1 MRLAAL
7 ISGGKDS
14 MLSLHKAAEEH
25 EIVCLV
31 GVIPEN
37 PESYMFHTP
46 NLHLLDSIASC
57 LQLPIYKVP
66 LTGEEEKEVDDLAK
80 ALEVL
85 DIDGIV
91 IGGIESEYQRSRFQK
106 ICDRLG
112 IEMVAPIWHKDPE
125 EIMEEVVEKF
135 DVIIVKAA
143 AMGMDESWLGRKIDR
158 DALND
163 LKTLN
168 EKYGVHLAGEGGEY
182 ETLVLD
188 APLYKKRIVV
198 KETRKRWDGLSGV
211 LEVLDFKLEDKNI

>member
-14 MLSLHKAAEEH
+14 MLSLHKAAEKH

-66 LTGEEEKEVDDLAK
+66 LTGEEEKEVDDLAN

-85 DIDGIV
+85 DVDGIV

-143 AMGMDESWLGRKIDR
+143 AMGMDESWLGKKIDR
-158 DALND
+158 DVLND

-198 KETRKRWDGLSGV
+198 KKTRKIWDGLSGV